1 MAVTLIMLHLEGV
14 GVVVTSI
21 MLHLHGGGG
30 GNDFNNVTSPRG
42 WGWQ

>member
-1 MAVTLIMLHLEGV
+1 MAMTL
-14 GVVVTSI
+14 I

-30 GNDFNNVTSPRG
+30 GNDFDNVTSLRG